1 MRQLPRYFFLQEIDE
16 LLSGGLTDE
25 DEEDIMNELA
35 ELEKLELPSVPDTE
49 IVGSNDA
56 EEELPDVPT
65 SEPGM
70 SDLLFIY
77 SKMFFSRIGD
87 PGGDNYGLGQIC
99 KVTFQSLT
107 NLIANFTF
115 LFTNKL
121 SIKFEIFSYA

>member
-1 MRQLPRYFFLQEIDE
+1 MAFLNPSKFQEVFFNETTSPIFFLQEIDE

-70 SDLLFIY
+70 CCLLY
-77 SKMFFSRIGD
+77 TSPSPRDRG
-87 PGGDNYGLGQIC
+87 
-99 KVTFQSLT
+99 
-107 NLIANFTF
+107 
-115 LFTNKL
+115 
-121 SIKFEIFSYA
+121 

>member
-70 SDLLFIY
+70 CDLLFIY
-77 SKMFFSRIGD
+77 SKIFFSRIGD
-87 PGGDNYGLGQIC
+87 PGGDNYGL
-99 KVTFQSLT
+99 
-107 NLIANFTF
+107 
-115 LFTNKL
+115 
-121 SIKFEIFSYA
+121 